1 MVPIFETF
9 SEYIVELNRCLQ
21 KIKELEMN
29 KLGLHAKHTMCL
41 YYLGRHPEGLSPSDL
56 TRLCCEDKAAVSRT
70 LAQLENGGLITREM
84 PADRRAYRSVYR
96 LTGKGDV
103 LFQGLSDRVQAALA
117 GCCIEMDEEKREEF
131 YGSLKQIL
139 DNLRAYIEAADH
151 AKCEGSDS
159 SLIDCSDRAGMS
171 GSVKGEFER

>member
-1 MVPIFETF
+1 MIPIFEAF

-41 YYLGRHPEGLSPSDL
+41 YYLGRYPEGLSPSDL

-70 LAQLENGGLITREM
+70 LAQLEDGGLITREM
-84 PADRRAYRSVYR
+84 PADRRAYRTVYN
-96 LTGKGDV
+96 LTEKGKI
-103 LFQGLSDRVQAALA
+103 LFQNLSDRVRAALA
-117 GCCIEMDEEKREEF
+117 GCCIEMDETKREEF

-139 DNLRAYIEAADH
+139 DNLRTYI
-151 AKCEGSDS
+151 KT
-159 SLIDCSDRAGMS
+159 AGD
-171 GSVKGEFER
+171 